1 MIALKLQKLLRDPI
15 GLIGQMQLAMPAPTC
30 VARLLEHSAL
40 IASKVEGAN
49 LGIVPNLVTKA
60 MVSDTVIAVKLSVT
74 ETARLLRIDLP
85 SAERQHSVR
94 IDAKLTRSGVA
105 MKLVQQN
112 GAAPVNGVAVD
123 TLLKTIARGNA
134 LWQRLQ
140 SENATVTELAKVE
153 GISVS
158 YLTRVLR
165 LAFLDPWVV
174 EQIIAGRQPV
184 KLDARKLTLSGE
196 LPMRWNH
203 QRAFAG
209 FAATR

>member
-1 MIALKLQKLLRDPI
+1 MVVQRGGHRGEFLQRFHP
-15 GLIGQMQLAMPAPTC
+15 PEP
-30 VARLLEHSAL
+30 
-40 IASKVEGAN
+40 
-49 LGIVPNLVTKA
+49 
-60 MVSDTVIAVKLSVT
+60 
-74 ETARLLRIDLP
+74 
-85 SAERQHSVR
+85 QHPVR
-94 IDAKLTRSGVA
+94 IDAELRRSGVA

-112 GAAPVNGVAVD
+112 GAAPVKGPAVD

-174 EQIIAGRQPV
+174 EQIIAGRQPA

-209 FAATR
+209 FNTTR

>member
-1 MIALKLQKLLRDPI
+1 
-15 GLIGQMQLAMPAPTC
+15 MPLTGHFSTTINNTA
-30 VARLLEHSAL
+30 VS
-40 IASKVEGAN
+40 VE
-49 LGIVPNLVTKA
+49 
-60 MVSDTVIAVKLSVT
+60 LSVI
-74 ETARLLRIDLP
+74 ETARLLRIEIP
-85 SAERQHSVR
+85 SAERQHPVR
-94 IDAKLTRSGVA
+94 IDAELRRSGVA

-112 GAAPVNGVAVD
+112 GAAPVKGPAVD

-174 EQIIAGRQPV
+174 EQIIAGRQPA

-209 FAATR
+209 FNTTR

>member
-1 MIALKLQKLLRDPI
+1 
-15 GLIGQMQLAMPAPTC
+15 MPAPTC
-30 VARLLEHSAL
+30 IARLLEHGAL
-40 IASKVEGAN
+40 ITAKLEGGN
-49 LGIVPNLVTKA
+49 LGIVPKLVTKA
-60 MVSDTVIAVKLSVT
+60 TISDTAVSVELSVI
-74 ETARLLRIDLP
+74 ETARLLRIEIP
-85 SAERQHSVR
+85 SAERQHPVR
-94 IDAKLTRSGVA
+94 IDAELRRSGVA

-112 GAAPVNGVAVD
+112 GAAPVKGPAVD

-174 EQIIAGRQPV
+174 EQIIAGRQPA

-209 FAATR
+209 FNTTR